1 MPVGWLWND
10 EKACLWDGL
19 YAMWVDEY
27 STYQLVWYLSDTIDT
42 RGALDDSTRELADSE
57 IATKID
63 LVATCRPQH
72 GDACATSGPTWR
84 T

>member
-27 STYQLVWYLSDTIDT
+27 SMVSDTIDT
-42 RGALDDSTRELADSE
+42 CLRGALDDSTRELAHSE